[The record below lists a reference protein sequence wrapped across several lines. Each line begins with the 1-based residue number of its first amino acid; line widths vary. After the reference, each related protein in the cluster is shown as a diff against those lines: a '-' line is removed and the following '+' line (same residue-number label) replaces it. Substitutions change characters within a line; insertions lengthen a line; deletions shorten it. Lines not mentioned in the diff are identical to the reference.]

1 MSVELELKL
10 EAVRQGVPIKTLAER
25 MGISSDRLYKSFS
38 DPARSLRTIEIIKGA
53 RALSSAIFSCGC
65 GAGFFAG
72 FGHGFVSCGCYG
84 CEVLFV
90 RPVLLCW

>member
-25 MGISSDRLYKSFS
+25 MEISSDRLYKSFS

-53 RALSSAIFSCGC
+53 RALNVSASDLFARAEVSV
-65 GAGFFAG
+65 GA
-72 FGHGFVSCGCYG
+72 
-84 CEVLFV
+84 
-90 RPVLLCW
+90 